1 MIEAVVERCAGIDV
15 GKKFVLVCLMTGAA
29 KDEPQSKI
37 KKFGTIVSELERLAA
52 WLVDESCTHAV
63 MESTGSYWKPVF
75 NLLEPHVRVILA
87 NAADVQNRRG
97 HKTDPNDSRWLAHLL
112 RHGMIRPSFIPPLV
126 IRELRDLTRRR
137 RQLIGENTRERNRV
151 QKVLEDANIKLGD
164 VLSDVFCVS
173 GKLMLA
179 ALLDG
184 QMTAEQIADLAK
196 KKAREKIPQITASV
210 ANHRLSDHQRFL
222 IRHALRHLEFLD
234 EEVEALNREIQRR
247 MEDPALAKAFHL
259 LQSIPGIKEESAA
272 SILAEIGADMEQ
284 FPTAAQLSSW
294 AGLCPA
300 NHESAGVKKSVR
312 TNRGNAWLKTT
323 LTQSAWAATNRKGS
337 RLQSRY
343 HALKARCGNKRA
355 IVALGHTLLKTIY
368 AVLSTKMPYQADPPI
383 TPDSRNAVR
392 AQHHLRCLKKLG
404 YNTFAVE

>member
-15 GKKFVLVCLMTGAA
+15 GKKFVLVCVMTGGAQ
-29 KDEPQSKI
+29 DEPRTQI

-52 WLVDESCTHAV
+52 WLVDEGCTHAV

-75 NLLEPHVRVILA
+75 NLLEAHVRVILA

-247 MEDPALAKAFHL
+247 MEEPALAKAFHL

-300 NHESAGVKKSVR
+300 NHESAGIKKSVR
-312 TNRGNAWLKTT
+312 TNRGNAWPKTT

-355 IVALGHTLLKTIY
+355 IVALGHTLLKTIH
-368 AVLSTKMPYQADPPI
+368 AVLSTKMPYQADPPVA
-383 TPDSRNAVR
+383 PASRNAER
-392 AQHHLRCLKKLG
+392 AQHHIRCLKKLG